1 LQWNLDYEK
10 VLKRGFKGIK
20 REAEEKMAGL
30 DPFDPQHT
38 LGKRAFLQA
47 VIIACNAVINFAKR
61 HAKLAREMAMAEKN
75 DQRKKELLEIAA
87 VCEWVPENPARTFR
101 EAVQAQWFA
110 QICSRFEQFH
120 GGTIGNGRI
129 DQYLYPFY
137 KKDIEERRLTDED
150 VLEVLENLWL
160 NMAQNVTFRQS
171 GTVAHWE
178 GVPHFEATTIG
189 GQTRDG
195 QDATNDLSFL
205 IIQSKKEFPLDFP
218 DLAARIHARTPEKF
232 LMKICDLIKEGTGFP
247 KLINDEEVVL
257 SLVAKGGTLE
267 EARDYAISG
276 CTETRMINR
285 DIYMTGNFMVNFGA
299 AVEMA
304 LNDGRI
310 RSKNN
315 ERLGVSTGNP
325 RKYDSFDQVM
335 TSFKLQLENLARHAF
350 VGNQIADSIRPNL
363 LAAPLQSSLHDLC
376 MKNCVDVHQG
386 KMDGAVILGSW
397 DPIGFGTAVDSLVAI
412 KKLVYDDKLVSMD
425 EMIEALE
432 NNFEGKEVIRQRCL
446 NAPKYGNNDLY
457 ADSIGR
463 EIEDFA
469 RSISHRYTTLNGGKL
484 DVRFVPITSHV
495 PLGKIVWATPNGRKA
510 KEPLSEGI
518 SPTQGADHKGPTAT
532 LISIART
539 KESKYIDGAARLL
552 NLKLTPSAVDGDL
565 GTKRLSSLIRTWCD
579 LKLWHIQ
586 FNIINAETLKAAQKN
601 PEKYTNLLVR
611 VAGYSAY
618 FVDLS
623 LDLQNEIIWRTE
635 HNFVS

>member
-1 LQWNLDYEK
+1 
-10 VLKRGFKGIK
+10 
-20 REAEEKMAGL
+20 
-30 DPFDPQHT
+30 
-38 LGKRAFLQA
+38 
-47 VIIACNAVINFAKR
+47 
-61 HAKLAREMAMAEKN
+61 
-75 DQRKKELLEIAA
+75 
-87 VCEWVPENPARTFR
+87 
-101 EAVQAQWFA
+101 
-110 QICSRFEQFH
+110 
-120 GGTIGNGRI
+120 
-129 DQYLYPFY
+129 
-137 KKDIEERRLTDED
+137 
-150 VLEVLENLWL
+150 
-160 NMAQNVTFRQS
+160 
-171 GTVAHWE
+171 
-178 GVPHFEATTIG
+178 
-189 GQTRDG
+189 
-195 QDATNDLSFL
+195 
-205 IIQSKKEFPLDFP
+205 
-218 DLAARIHARTPEKF
+218 
-232 LMKICDLIKEGTGFP
+232 
-247 KLINDEEVVL
+247 
-257 SLVAKGGTLE
+257 
-267 EARDYAISG
+267 
-276 CTETRMINR
+276 
-285 DIYMTGNFMVNFGA
+285 
-299 AVEMA
+299 
-304 LNDGRI
+304 
-310 RSKNN
+310 
-315 ERLGVSTGNP
+315 
-325 RKYDSFDQVM
+325 
-335 TSFKLQLENLARHAF
+335 
-350 VGNQIADSIRPNL
+350 
-363 LAAPLQSSLHDLC
+363 

-412 KKLVYDDKLVSMD
+412 KKLVYDDKLVSMG

-552 NLKLTPSAVDGDL
+552 NVKLTPSAVAGDL

-586 FNIINAETLKAAQKN
+586 FNIINSETLKAAQKN

-635 HNFVS
+635 HNFPS